1 MVQRT
6 AAGHIFQDFSH
17 STCASVFV
25 TRLELQQLE
34 TRRRVDKVSMMYKG
48 VNNLVDIAFTPGTLQ
63 PSNSSTRGRQLKLQV
78 PPEAQTAASLNAFKS
93 KLGGWAESVS

>member
-1 MVQRT
+1 MYL
-6 AAGHIFQDFSH
+6 HDFSH
-17 STCASVFV
+17 STSGYALI